1 MSKKKGEGL
10 KSFNKG
16 FSVPDTYII
25 IFFVVVL
32 AAIVTFFVPKGYYET
47 QDVTYMMN
55 GVEKTRTGIKDG
67 SFQYLTDD
75 EGKPVTELGP
85 YAFSDHIDQKDLE
98 KAIETGRFCREDGE
112 TADGT
117 DENLSVS
124 GEKVSEVFLPET
136 LKKIGRYAFYNC
148 RKLKK
153 IALGGTCMDVGAGA
167 FTGCHQVEEIRI
179 TVQSDGTSALREI
192 LTELP
197 ETIRVD
203 WKKEGLKGV
212 FWFPEFFEEGVENTP
227 ARILENHIHGSGLRY
242 RNCFARNSLNIREY
256 DELFPYAKAW
266 EEEGVVL
273 KMALGRLLFPVELG
287 EKAEEHYLSH
297 IREHLVEAA
306 RILTKEKDYR
316 SLGALLERVKPDRE
330 ALEQLLSMAQEQ
342 KDMEAVSLFMDRLHQ
357 NTKIK
362 RKVFEL

>member
-1 MSKKKGEGL
+1 
-10 KSFNKG
+10 
-16 FSVPDTYII
+16 
-25 IFFVVVL
+25 
-32 AAIVTFFVPKGYYET
+32 
-47 QDVTYMMN
+47 
-55 GVEKTRTGIKDG
+55 
-67 SFQYLTDD
+67 
-75 EGKPVTELGP
+75 
-85 YAFSDHIDQKDLE
+85 
-98 KAIETGRFCREDGE
+98 
-112 TADGT
+112 
-117 DENLSVS
+117 
-124 GEKVSEVFLPET
+124 
-136 LKKIGRYAFYNC
+136 
-148 RKLKK
+148 
-153 IALGGTCMDVGAGA
+153 MDVGAGA

-297 IREHLVEAA
+297 IREHLMEAA
-306 RILTKEKDYR
+306 RILTEEKDYR

>member
-1 MSKKKGEGL
+1 MRFLYEETAAGIRILRSFGEDP
-10 KSFNKG
+10 S
-16 FSVPDTYII
+16 
-25 IFFVVVL
+25 VVL
-32 AAIVTFFVPKGYYET
+32 PEIV
-47 QDVTYMMN
+47 
-55 GVEKTRTGIKDG
+55 
-67 SFQYLTDD
+67 

-85 YAFSDHIDQKDLE
+85 YTFSDHIDQKDLE

-112 TADGT
+112 TADGA

-153 IALGGTCMDVGAGA
+153 IALGGACMDVGAGA

-242 RNCFARNSLNIREY
+242 RNCFAWNSLNIREY

-306 RILTKEKDYR
+306 RILTEEKDYR

>member
-1 MSKKKGEGL
+1 MRFLYEETAAGIRIL
-10 KSFNKG
+10 RSFG
-16 FSVPDTYII
+16 GDPS
-25 IFFVVVL
+25 VVL
-32 AAIVTFFVPKGYYET
+32 PEMV
-47 QDVTYMMN
+47 
-55 GVEKTRTGIKDG
+55 
-67 SFQYLTDD
+67 

-297 IREHLVEAA
+297 IREHLMEAA
-306 RILTKEKDYR
+306 RILTEEKDYR
-316 SLGALLERVKPDRE
+316 SLEALLERVKPDRE

>member
-1 MSKKKGEGL
+1 MRFAYEIKNGCA
-10 KSFNKG
+10 
-16 FSVPDTYII
+16 
-25 IFFVVVL
+25 VVRRCYDFGNE
-32 AAIVTFFVPKGYYET
+32 AEIPSE
-47 QDVTYMMN
+47 
-55 GVEKTRTGIKDG
+55 IDG
-67 SFQYLTDD
+67 H
-75 EGKPVTELGP
+75 PVTELGA
-85 YAFSDHIDQKDLE
+85 YAFSAHMDREQFWHELGNRTVKIWNP
-98 KAIETGRFCREDGE
+98 ETGEQE
-112 TADGT
+112 
-117 DENLSVS
+117 
-124 GEKVSEVFLPET
+124 VSEPDAETVPGLQGMQVETVRLPEG
-136 LKKIGRYAFYNC
+136 LRKIGAYAFYNC
-148 RKLKK
+148 NALSELHFHSSLKD
-153 IALGGTCMDVGAGA
+153 LGAGL
-167 FTGCHQVEEIRI
+167 FTGCHHLGQL
-179 TVQSDGTSALREI
+179 TVKLDGTETSCLKEI
-192 LTELP
+192 LIEVP
-197 ETIRVD
+197 EKMAVTV
-203 WKKEGLKGV
+203 EGQFRAKLL
-212 FWFPEFFEEGVENTP
+212 FPEFFEEGVENTP

-306 RILTKEKDYR
+306 RILTEEKDYR